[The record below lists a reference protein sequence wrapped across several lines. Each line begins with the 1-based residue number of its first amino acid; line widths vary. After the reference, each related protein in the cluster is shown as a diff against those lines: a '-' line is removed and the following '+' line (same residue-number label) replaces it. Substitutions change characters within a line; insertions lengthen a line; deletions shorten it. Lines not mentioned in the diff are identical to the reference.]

1 MRIPDPIGDAVARV
15 RDGGLIAYPTETV
28 WGLGADA
35 RSDASLERLRR
46 WKGRDG
52 GEPVSILIASL
63 DHLAPLG
70 FEVNAATERLAAA
83 FWPGPL
89 TLVIHCGGRFARG
102 VAREDGAVGVRCSA
116 HPLAEAIARRLH
128 AEGVGPITATSLN
141 PSGLPPARTR
151 EDAGAFCGTGPD
163 RPDGPRV
170 IDVEDAESGGDVAST
185 VVDTTRGRP
194 EVLRWG
200 AVPASKLEPVL
211 RRLAPS

>member
-1 MRIPDPIGDAVARV
+1 MTIPDPIGDAVARV

-35 RSDASLERLRR
+35 RADSALERLRR

-63 DHLAPLG
+63 DHLASLG
-70 FEVNAATERLAAA
+70 FEVTAEAERLAAE

-116 HPLAEAIARRLH
+116 HPLADAIARRLH
-128 AEGVGPITATSLN
+128 AEGVGPITSTSLN
-141 PSGLPPARTR
+141 RSGLPPARTR
-151 EDAGAFCGTGPD
+151 EDADSVCGNGPD
-163 RPDGPRV
+163 EPQV
-170 IDVEDAESGGDVAST
+170 IEVEEAEAGGDVAST
-185 VVDTTRGRP
+185 VVDATRSPP

-200 AVPASKLEPVL
+200 AIPASELEPVL
-211 RRLAPS
+211 RALAAS